1 MSKLFIK
8 KQDMEKIKNIS
19 KENKEKPINTNILSK
34 RSKKIYPFGLHRTLS
49 PLSLS
54 SLSLSLSHNST
65 DSCSLTDSST
75 SLEQKISF
83 AIRLITPA
91 SRREVLPLTKI
102 VQQLHADH
110 DPSTEEGTRRCN
122 WITKNS
128 DEVYVQFHDECWGVP
143 VYDDNQLF
151 ELLAMCG
158 MLMDF
163 NWTEILKRRIILR
176 EAFRGFDAQNVSKMG
191 EKEIMDIYS
200 NKELT
205 LPESRVRCIVD
216 NARCINKIARENGSF
231 SSYLWDQVNYK
242 PMINKFRHS
251 RNVPLR
257 SPKAETMSKDLMRHG
272 FRLVGPVIVY
282 SFMQAAGMT
291 VDHLVYCFRHKECVD
306 VAERPWKHV

>member
-1 MSKLFIK
+1 
-8 KQDMEKIKNIS
+8 MEKIKNIS
-19 KENKEKPINTNILSK
+19 KEKEKSYTDILSK
-34 RSKKIYPFGLHRTLS
+34 RSKKIYPFGLHRTCS

-65 DSCSLTDSST
+65 DSST
-75 SLEQKISF
+75 SLKHKISF
-83 AIRLITPA
+83 AIRLIAPA
-91 SRREVLPLTKI
+91 ARREVPLTKI

-110 DPSTEEGTRRCN
+110 DPCEDGTRRCN

-176 EAFRGFDAQNVSKMG
+176 EAFRGFDAKNVSKMG

-200 NKELT
+200 NTELT
-205 LPESRVRCIVD
+205 LQESRVRCIVE
-216 NARCINKIARENGSF
+216 NARCINKIAREYGSF
-231 SSYLWDQVNYK
+231 SSYLWDQVKYK
-242 PMINKFRHS
+242 PIINKFRHS
-251 RNVPLR
+251 RDVPLR

-282 SFMQAAGMT
+282 SFMQATGMT
-291 VDHLVYCFRHKECVD
+291 IDHLVYCFRYKECV
-306 VAERPWKHV
+306 ERPWKHV

>member
-1 MSKLFIK
+1 MSKLFIR
-8 KQDMEKIKNIS
+8 KQDMEKVKNIS
-19 KENKEKPINTNILSK
+19 KEKEKSYTNIFSK
-34 RSKKIYPFGLHRTLS
+34 RSKKIYPFGLHRTCS

-65 DSCSLTDSST
+65 GSCSLTDSST

-83 AIRLITPA
+83 AVSMIGA
-91 SRREVLPLTKI
+91 AARREVPLTKI
-102 VQQLHADH
+102 EQQQIHADH
-110 DPSTEEGTRRCN
+110 DPCEDVTRRCN

-176 EAFRGFDAQNVSKMG
+176 EAFLGFDAQNVSKMG
-191 EKEIMDIYS
+191 EKEMMDIYS
-200 NKELT
+200 DKELT
-205 LPESRVRCIVD
+205 LPESRVRCIVE
-216 NARCINKIARENGSF
+216 NARCINKIAREYGSF

-242 PMINKFRHS
+242 PIINKFRHS

-257 SPKAETMSKDLMRHG
+257 SPKAETMSKELMRHG

-291 VDHLVYCFRHKECVD
+291 IDHLVYCFRYKECVD
-306 VAERPWKHV
+306 LVERPWKHV